1 MKRNNRFV
9 KHNDGRWIFL
19 ITGVIITVVLYI
31 FASSEEPKVYAS
43 EEVQPEIKVIDRRD
57 RISENDNQ
65 ESEMAQMG
73 NVEETAV
80 HNFQE
85 PLGMSAKAVL
95 LDREYEEQLAEI
107 GFTQEEIL
115 LLERITFAE
124 ARGEGIEGQIGVV
137 NVILNRVESKAFP
150 NTVSDVIFDT
160 SNGVKQFSPT
170 SDGEI
175 YWTDND
181 GERRTVL
188 ASDIIPK
195 TEDAVEQA
203 LAGENPIGKRKFFYS
218 PRGCSEEELEKRANI
233 EDALPIGNLIFYGE

>member
-19 ITGVIITVVLYI
+19 ITGFLITLILYI
-31 FASSEEPKVYAS
+31 SASSEEPKVYAT
-43 EEVQPEIKVIDRRD
+43 EEVMPEIRIIDKV
-57 RISENDNQ
+57 SKPQNH
-65 ESEMAQMG
+65 ESELAQIG
-73 NVEETAV
+73 QAEETAIV
-80 HNFQE
+80 HYDKE
-85 PLGMSAKAVL
+85 PLGMSAKNVL

-115 LLERITFAE
+115 LLEKITFAE

-137 NVILNRVESKAFP
+137 NVILNRRESQDFP
-150 NTVSDVIFDT
+150 DTVSDVIFDT

-170 SDGEI
+170 SDGKI
-175 YWTDND
+175 YWTDDD
-181 GERRTVL
+181 GVFRTVL

-218 PRGCSEEELEKRANI
+218 PRGCSEEELAKRENI
-233 EDALPIGNLIFYGE
+233 DDAIVIGNLVFYGE